1 PTPTRTRRPMAPE
14 GSAVRLDGKLAAS
27 ELIERL
33 RAEVARLPY
42 VPRLTF
48 VRVGDDPASASYVRS
63 KERLAGRAG
72 VASQSFELPAD
83 VSEAELLGLIAR
95 LNADDEVDGILVQL
109 PLPPAIDPR
118 RVLDAIDPAKD
129 VDGLHPRNVGLL
141 WSGRDGLV
149 PATPLGVVELLDR
162 YGVGTEGKEAVIVGR
177 SELVGKPLAALL
189 LRRNATVTLAHSR
202 TTDLGA
208 VTRRADILVVA
219 AGSPRLVT
227 PPMVKPGAAVLDV
240 GLTRVDGRIV
250 GDVDPAVASVAG
262 WLTPMPG
269 GTGPMTVV
277 MVIVNTLTAARMRRA
292 A

>member
-1 PTPTRTRRPMAPE
+1 MAPE

-27 ELIERL
+27 EPIERL

>member
-1 PTPTRTRRPMAPE
+1 MAPE